1 MDLEI
6 DPEINLT
13 GNDIADAYEDIRVRL
28 EAIAEDLAD
37 VALARIRDQFG
48 EDPAGAKDEE
58 KRVSRARRA
67 VLKAARELEG

>member
-6 DPEINLT
+6 DLDS
-13 GNDIADAYEDIRVRL
+13 NDVAIAYEDIRTQL
-28 EAIAEDLAD
+28 ETIADQLAD
-37 VALARIRDQFG
+37 VALARLRDQFS
-48 EDPAGAKDEE
+48 EDPAGAKEEE